1 MKNTKILA
9 AVNHTNSN
17 YREQYKNMTNRNNTK
32 ILVAGNNTN
41 IRVTENNCQK
51 YN

>member
-17 YREQYKNMTNRNNTK
+17 YREQYKNMTNRNNAKVQQTGT
-32 ILVAGNNTN
+32 IHV
-41 IRVTENNCQK
+41 
-51 YN
+51 